1 MTDDGGPLTGQ
12 RRVCVFARLWEPGLG
27 DLIQRE
33 IFLSLL
39 KQAYRLRAALAPD
52 LQPDWDAL
60 ISDILAEACRDP
72 EDEAAPEPAA

>member
-1 MTDDGGPLTGQ
+1 MSPSLSPLAPPLLVFLSQARALKRPDGT
-12 RRVCVFARLWEPGLG
+12 C
-27 DLIQRE
+27 DT
-33 IFLSLL
+33 LSLL